1 MFFFR
6 FLCVDSHEFE
16 PGGRGIRRRGGD
28 GHGTAA
34 QAQDDSGRH
43 DLLTLVEALKP
54 SMQCSKMFLM
64 FLFLPESGI
73 CQNAISKKKTV
84 LTFQMWKKWR
94 ELGVI
99 YVCWVWYDCRACRGV
114 TWWKGVW

>member
-73 CQNAISKKKTV
+73 CQNAKRRRFLPSKCGKNGENWV
-84 LTFQMWKKWR
+84 LYM
-94 ELGVI
+94 
-99 YVCWVWYDCRACRGV
+99 YVGFGMIAVHVGE
-114 TWWKGVW
+114 

>member
-54 SMQCSKMFLM
+54 SMQCSKMFLVYLRVVFAKM
-64 FLFLPESGI
+64 LLAKRRRFLP
-73 CQNAISKKKTV
+73 SKCGKNGENWV
-84 LTFQMWKKWR
+84 LYM
-94 ELGVI
+94 
-99 YVCWVWYDCRACRGV
+99 YVGFGMIAVHVGE
-114 TWWKGVW
+114 